1 MRAAAG
7 VGTRVGPLQRLLCQ
21 RAGRGAVV
29 QRPLQ
34 LGRVGQH
41 RRPARVGREGLH
53 QALRGGHLLAL
64 QRAAGRGVGGID
76 QAAAG
81 QQGAVGGVGAAR
93 VVGVAVGRGVVRG
106 HGVGVA
112 PGVEQQLGQQEAAFA
127 LAAIGAMLQRQAV
140 GALRG
145 VHLGRGTGLL
155 RLRVVVAG
163 ERVHLRQPLGLRS
176 HALGAAGRLG
186 ASPIAVR
193 RVGLHEVLPG
203 LQRQRGK
210 ARRVEDLHH
219 ALPRHGR
226 AG

>member
-1 MRAAAG
+1 M
-7 VGTRVGPLQRLLCQ
+7 
-21 RAGRGAVV
+21 
-29 QRPLQ
+29 
-34 LGRVGQH
+34 GQH

-64 QRAAGRGVGGID
+64 QRAAGRDVGGVD
-76 QAAAG
+76 QAATG
-81 QQGAVGGVGAAR
+81 QQGAVGRISPAR
-93 VVGVAVGRGVVRG
+93 VV
-106 HGVGVA
+106 
-112 PGVEQQLGQQEAAFA
+112 GVEQQLGQQEAAFT
-127 LAAIGAMLQRQAV
+127 LAAIGAVLQRQAV

-163 ERVHLRQPLGLRS
+163 QRVHLRQPLGLRS

-186 ASPIAVR
+186 ASPFAVR

-219 ALPRHGR
+219 SLPGHGR